1 MMTDEELLAEC
12 KVQVFLSSG
21 PGGQHAAKTSSAV
34 RLIHLPTG
42 IRVQSGRERSQY
54 LNKMECIARLKEKLR
69 KLNEKPKKRVPTR
82 VPRSAKRATRQEKE
96 RQSTKKQM
104 RRKPSSEE

>member
-1 MMTDEELLAEC
+1 MRDEKLLAEC

-42 IRVQSGRERSQY
+42 IRVQSSRERSQY
-54 LNKMECIARLKEKLR
+54 LNKLHCLKRLREKLQR
-69 KLNEKPKKRVPTR
+69 LREKPKKRIPTR
-82 VPRSAKRATRQEKE
+82 APRSAKKAVKE
-96 RQSTKKQM
+96 GKQRQSTKKQM
-104 RRKPSSEE
+104 RQKPLQDE